1 MSKTKNKVVHY
12 ECDPALFDG
21 QTQFAFTIPPTRINI
36 LKPFKFVC
44 PPSLGQEVDELLKEW
59 YGARGQPVPRA
70 EVGIGALIDTAN
82 KAEEATFTAA
92 VAAAEEEL
100 PSVAPSYGTP
110 EFWDYHRKKKALENK
125 RRADAGLPPLPTKK
139 ELEAEKEKRKAEREA
154 KKAEKAKPKGAKTI
168 IEEITEMVDNLSV
181 V

>member
-1 MSKTKNKVVHY
+1 MSKNKGKLIHY

-21 QTQFAFTIPPTRINI
+21 QTQFSFTIPPTRINI
-36 LKPFKFVC
+36 LKPFKFAC
-44 PPSLGQEVDELLKEW
+44 SPSLGQEVDELLKEW
-59 YGARGQPVPRA
+59 YGARGQAVPRA
-70 EVGIGALIDTAN
+70 EVGIGAIIDAAN

-139 ELEAEKEKRKAEREA
+139 ELEAEKEKRRAEREA
-154 KKAEKAKPKGAKTI
+154 KKAAKGPKTI